1 MPDPLSNVADP
12 LARGDALSDVLE
24 MIHLRGGEVRPV
36 REDGRRAVRHA
47 AGSRLLHLVET
58 GDVDLRISGGE
69 RVRVGTGDLALL
81 ARGRPHAL
89 HPSEGAAWLS
99 GSFLVEEKVAAPLLA
114 VLPAVIVIRG
124 GEEGL
129 DWLPLSARLLASEVV
144 EPRAGAQVM
153 VSRILDL
160 LFIQAL
166 RAWAARGEM
175 VGPGWLTATLDPQ
188 VGRAVRAM
196 HLRPE
201 EPWTVDRLAALAALS
216 RAAFASRFGRLAG
229 ESPGRYLQRLRL
241 ARAADRLAST
251 REPAGSI
258 GRAVGYASEAAF
270 SRAFAREYGAA
281 PRAWRA
287 AHEAGAAGGRV
298 EP

>member
-1 MPDPLSNVADP
+1 MLDPLANIADP
-12 LARGDALSDVLE
+12 LAPGDALSDVLE

-36 REDGRRAVRHA
+36 GEDGRRAVRHPV
-47 AGSRLLHLVET
+47 GSRVLHLVEK
-58 GDVDLRISGGE
+58 GEVELRIGGGE
-69 RVRVGTGDLALL
+69 RVRVGAGDLVLL

-89 HPSEGAAWLS
+89 HPGEGATWLS

-124 GEEGL
+124 AEEGL
-129 DWLPLSARLLASEVV
+129 DWLPLSARLLGVEVV
-144 EPRAGAQVM
+144 EPRAGSQVM

-175 VGPGWLTATLDPQ
+175 VGPGWLTAALDPQ

-241 ARAADRLAST
+241 ARAADRLATTKES
-251 REPAGSI
+251 AGSI

-287 AHEAGAAGGRV
+287 GSGRV